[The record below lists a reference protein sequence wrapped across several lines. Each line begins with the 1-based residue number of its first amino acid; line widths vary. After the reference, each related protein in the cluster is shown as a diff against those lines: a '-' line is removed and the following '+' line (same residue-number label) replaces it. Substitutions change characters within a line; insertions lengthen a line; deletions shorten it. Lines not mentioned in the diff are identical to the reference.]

1 MVSNI
6 FKKDIDLKEP
16 NFTDVNRD
24 DWFYYAVSYAYTEG
38 LIAGYEDGTFR
49 PMENMYRQDS
59 AVLVAN
65 LFDIDFFANGPEI
78 VFEDEDTFSK
88 YAYKKKESCFSWYG

>member
-1 MVSNI
+1 MVVNI
-6 FKKDIDLKEP
+6 FKKDVDLKEP
-16 NFTDVNRD
+16 GFRDVNKD
-24 DWFYYAVSYAYTEG
+24 DWFYHAVSYAFSEG

-65 LFDIDFFANGPEI
+65 LFDIDFFEKWCRI
-78 VFEDEDTFSK
+78 
-88 YAYKKKESCFSWYG
+88 